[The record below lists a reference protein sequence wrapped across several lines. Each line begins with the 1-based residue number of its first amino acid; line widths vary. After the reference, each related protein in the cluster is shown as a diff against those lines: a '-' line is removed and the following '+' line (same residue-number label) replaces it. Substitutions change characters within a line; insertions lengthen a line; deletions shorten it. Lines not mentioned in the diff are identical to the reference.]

1 MRKVAAHSTQTKKTY
16 SQPVMKRY
24 GSVKKLTKGKL
35 GSMFDGLGQPEL
47 FDGN

>member
-1 MRKVAAHSTQTKKTY
+1 MKKVAAHFTQTKKTY
-16 SQPVMKRY
+16 RQPVMKRF

-35 GSMFDGLGQPEL
+35 GSIFDGIGNPEE